1 MIMSIIMHVD
11 ANSAYLSWTAVH
23 LLEQGYPVDL
33 RTVPAVIAGDPANRH
48 GIILAKSIPAKKYGI
63 GTANSLMEARQ
74 KCPSLI
80 VQPPDYDLYLHC
92 SDAMYEI
99 LSRYSDRIQRYSVDE
114 CFLDYTASEKV
125 FGDPVETAHQIRETI
140 HRELGFTVN
149 IGVSSN
155 KLLAKMG
162 SELEKPDRVHTLFP
176 SEIRE
181 KMWPLPV
188 GELFMVGRATTKKL
202 RRINITTIGDL
213 AQADPRHMHSLLKS
227 HGDLVWR
234 YANGLDDAP
243 VIPNDRI
250 IQKGVGNGITMR
262 YDAASEEEAFPVIL
276 SLCERVG
283 MRLRRLG
290 CRASLIAIH
299 LRTADLSGWYSHQRQ
314 MDTYTR
320 STTVLYKWACRLF
333 REGWRGT
340 PIRQI
345 SVSVSELLDARMH
358 QISIYDFQ
366 TLEKEDALSDTV
378 DQIRKE
384 FGERS
389 IVRGVFVNTP
399 MAPIDGGVN
408 DGDYIMMGGY
418 RNEDLG

>member
-1 MIMSIIMHVD
+1 MYQYTS
-11 ANSAYLSWTAVH
+11 
-23 LLEQGYPVDL
+23 
-33 RTVPAVIAGDPANRH
+33 VI
-48 GIILAKSIPAKKYGI
+48 
-63 GTANSLMEARQ
+63 
-74 KCPSLI
+74 
-80 VQPPDYDLYLHC
+80 
-92 SDAMYEI
+92 
-99 LSRYSDRIQRYSVDE
+99 
-114 CFLDYTASEKV
+114 
-125 FGDPVETAHQIRETI
+125 
-140 HRELGFTVN
+140 
-149 IGVSSN
+149 
-155 KLLAKMG
+155 KLLFTCECK
-162 SELEKPDRVHTLFP
+162 D
-176 SEIRE
+176 
-181 KMWPLPV
+181 
-188 GELFMVGRATTKKL
+188 
-202 RRINITTIGDL
+202 
-213 AQADPRHMHSLLKS
+213 
-227 HGDLVWR
+227 
-234 YANGLDDAP
+234 
-243 VIPNDRI
+243 
-250 IQKGVGNGITMR
+250 
-262 YDAASEEEAFPVIL
+262 L